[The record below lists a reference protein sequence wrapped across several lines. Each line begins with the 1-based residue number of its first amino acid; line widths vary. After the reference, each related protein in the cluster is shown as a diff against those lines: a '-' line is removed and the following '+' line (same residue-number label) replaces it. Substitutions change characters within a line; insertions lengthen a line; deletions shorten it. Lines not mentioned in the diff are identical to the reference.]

1 MKFTLACAFQ
11 FALQARLVH
20 FRLDSNLRRQ
30 NYEMQQR
37 PSHLWFLH
45 STRWSWCCR
54 GSELVVGWRFGGVA
68 GSILKQL
75 LQDLLVLAVL
85 VSGLQMKRQW
95 KWQPGT
101 PTWHRARK
109 SFNLRQLTLF
119 WLQTVTEGKGIASLW
134 SMVVE
139 TSTGQV
145 RNSWVSATR
154 SCTVSAAK
162 KMNIRSQITF
172 LMLLGD
178 LPALFTPSMFVSC
191 ANSCKIFA
199 TPAGRAFEGLAV
211 FSPKAATDAILRW
224 PTRWHYKTRQSTS
237 GNGSER
243 YVYQNLSIQTNENT
257 SFSFICSLKLF
268 FIGDP
273 LPEQLTQILLI
284 WLRLLSGVASI
295 TFGWGVVLASVSIG
309 FLPCRRHSNPIHILP
324 TLSMEFKVFYSGQQ
338 LDSTF
343 YLSRRKCLIY
353 GLRRV
358 SHNIQCMIVCI
369 DKRCWL
375 CKINWLGLRYF
386 RSSLFWIS
394 LMFSDSN
401 LNLLCMFSGF
411 VPQNEQRISTFDF

>member
-1 MKFTLACAFQ
+1 MKFTLACALQ

-20 FRLDSNLRRQ
+20 FRLDSNLRRK

-54 GSELVVGWRFGGVA
+54 GSDLVVGWRFGGVA
-68 GSILKQL
+68 GSILKKL
-75 LQDLLVLAVL
+75 LQDLLVLAVC

-162 KMNIRSQITF
+162 KTNMRSQITF

-224 PTRWHYKTRQSTS
+224 PTRWHYKTRQSTN

-243 YVYQNLSIQTNENT
+243 YVFQNLSDETDENT

-268 FIGDP
+268 FIGVP
-273 LPEQLTQILLI
+273 FPEHLTQILLI
-284 WLRLLSGVASI
+284 WWTGGCEYYVLVGGWCWPPWALVSYRAVVTAIQSI
-295 TFGWGVVLASVSIG
+295 FSQHC
-309 FLPCRRHSNPIHILP
+309 PCFAPNDYV
-324 TLSMEFKVFYSGQQ
+324 TL
-338 LDSTF
+338 
-343 YLSRRKCLIY
+343 
-353 GLRRV
+353 
-358 SHNIQCMIVCI
+358 N
-369 DKRCWL
+369 
-375 CKINWLGLRYF
+375 
-386 RSSLFWIS
+386 
-394 LMFSDSN
+394 
-401 LNLLCMFSGF
+401 
-411 VPQNEQRISTFDF
+411 TFDIL